1 MHHKAPA
8 YHVPILGSAVSK
20 HLVTDPNG
28 TYIDATLGGG
38 GHAERVLERL
48 GEFGK
53 LIGIDRDPSAI
64 EVATNRLSAFA
75 GRVCV
80 VRAPFWNLRRI
91 LADQGIASIAGILFD
106 LGVSSHQIDNA
117 DRGFSFQRDGPL
129 DMRMGPDAKCTARDV
144 VNSYSQQDLTRIIK
158 IYGEERAATRIA
170 RAICDNRPL
179 DRTGDLARVIARHS
193 WGPQKRKTL
202 ARVFQA
208 LRIEINDELTHLED
222 ALQTAVDLLQPGGR
236 VGVLSYHGL
245 EHRAVKRVFERGTR
259 DCIGPVDLPVCACD
273 RHPVLTVPTRRPL
286 RPDAAEIAQNPR
298 ARSAAFRVAQRLDIS
313 AQTWV
318 CHRGTRL

>member
-179 DRTGDLARVIARHS
+179 ARTGDLARVIARHS

>member
-8 YHVPILGSAVSK
+8 YHVPVLGSAVSNY
-20 HLVTDPNG
+20 LVTDPNG
-28 TYIDATLGGG
+28 IYVDATLGGG

-48 GEFGK
+48 GESGK
-53 LIGIDRDPSAI
+53 LIGIDRDPRAI
-64 EVATNRLSAFA
+64 AVATKHLSAFA
-75 GRVCV
+75 DRVCA
-80 VRAPFWNLRRI
+80 VRAPFWNLRTI
-91 LADQGIASIAGILFD
+91 LTARGIASIAGILFD

-129 DMRMGPDAKCTARDV
+129 DMRMGPDATCTARDV
-144 VNSYSQQDLTRIIK
+144 VNSSSQRDLTRIIK
-158 IYGEERAATRIA
+158 TYGEERMAGRIA
-170 RAICDNRPL
+170 SAICQNRPF

-193 WGPQKRKTL
+193 WGPQRRKTL

-208 LRIEINDELTHLED
+208 LRIEVNDELTHLED

-245 EHRAVKRVFERGTR
+245 EHRVVKRVFERGTR

-273 RHPVLTVPTRRPL
+273 RRPVLTMPTRRPL
-286 RPDAAEIAQNPR
+286 RPDESEIAQNPR
-298 ARSAAFRVAQRLDIS
+298 ARSAAFRVAQRLEVS
-313 AQTWV
+313 AQPWA
-318 CHRGTRL
+318 CHRGTRS

>member
-158 IYGEERAATRIA
+158 IYGEERTATRIA